1 MAIALA
7 CDHSAL
13 EMKQL
18 VKTVLDEMGLAYR
31 DFGTDTAESC
41 DYPVFAARA
50 AKAVA
55 SGECDRGI
63 VICGT
68 GIGVSIT
75 ANKVKGVRC
84 ALCSEPYSAKL
95 TRLHNDSNMLAFG
108 ARVIG
113 PELARMIVET
123 WLTTPFEGGRHQRRV
138 DLITAIEEGTDIG

>member
-1 MAIALA
+1 MTVALA

-18 VKTVLDEMGLAYR
+18 VKDLLDEMGIVYR
-31 DFGTDTAESC
+31 DFGTDTAASC

-55 SGECDRGI
+55 AGECDRGI

-68 GIGVSIT
+68 GIGVSIA

-95 TRLHNDSNMLAFG
+95 TRQHNDSNVLAMG

-113 PELARMIVET
+113 PELARMIAET
-123 WLTTPFEGGRHQRRV
+123 WLTTEFEGGRHQRRV
-138 DLITAIEEGTDIG
+138 DLLSALEEGQDLG